1 MRRRDFIRLAA
12 AVQIPSPARL
22 VAVGDVHGDLDR
34 FVDVLSMA
42 GLVDD
47 AAAWSGGAATLVQ
60 LGDVVDRG
68 SKSREVIDFLTVLR
82 KQAARAGGA
91 VHCLIGNHEAM
102 RMYGDFRYVA
112 AAEFQSLATSKSDRE
127 RDRLFERDLAK
138 LAGSSSLGDRSDL
151 SLGYRTKW
159 EKEHPLGQAELARAF
174 SPKGAY
180 GKWILTQRAT
190 LRLGGTL
197 FVHAG
202 ISPKYA
208 EWSETRLNSRA
219 IEELQTGERLDDESL
234 CKDTQGPLWWR
245 GFSTDSESELA
256 PHVEALLAKHQVQR
270 IIVGHTP
277 TANGVVSRLGGKL
290 ILADVGLSTAFTARR
305 ACVVIENGG
314 AHALDRGR
322 KLQLK

>member
-1 MRRRDFIRLAA
+1 MRRRDFLKLASVA
-12 AVQIPSPARL
+12 QMQPPARL

-34 FVDVLSMA
+34 FIDVLSMA

-47 AAAWSGGAATLVQ
+47 SGAWSGGAATLVQ

-68 SKSREVIDFLTVLR
+68 SKSREVIDFLTNLK

-112 AAEFQSLATSKSDRE
+112 AAEFQSMSTSKSERE
-127 RDRLFERDLAK
+127 RDRLFEQDLAR
-138 LAGSSSLGDRSDL
+138 ASGSSSLGNRSDL
-151 SLGYRTKW
+151 SLGYRPKW

-174 SPKGAY
+174 SPKGPY
-180 GKWILTQRAT
+180 GKWILAQRAA

-202 ISPKYA
+202 ISPKYS
-208 EWSETRLNSRA
+208 EWSEARLNARVT
-219 IEELQTGERLDDESL
+219 EELQAGERLDDEGL
-234 CKDTQGPLWWR
+234 CKDTSGPLWWR
-245 GFSTDSESELA
+245 GFATDSEAELA

-270 IIVGHTP
+270 IVVGHTP
-277 TANGVVSRLGGKL
+277 TANGIVSRLGGKI

-305 ACVVIENGG
+305 ACLVIENGVP
-314 AHALDRGR
+314 HALDRGR
-322 KLQLK
+322 KLQLT